1 MLEESNSVLSREALV
16 EATHDSRRHGLLL
29 MLVLVVAIIF
39 FALGIV
45 VGRWILPRDPSGPS
59 QISQPTGRQ

>member
-1 MLEESNSVLSREALV
+1 MIEESNGVFNREALV

-29 MLVLVVAIIF
+29 RLVLVVAIIF

-45 VGRWILPRDPSGPS
+45 VGRWTR
-59 QISQPTGRQ
+59 QAYPTTPPAVERKDNP

>member
-1 MLEESNSVLSREALV
+1 MLEETNSVLSREALV

-29 MLVLVVAIIF
+29 MLVLVVAVIS

-45 VGRWILPRDPSGPS
+45 VGRWILPRDPVAPPS
-59 QISQPTGRQ
+59 AAQPVR